1 MTNDKRGEVERL
13 DPYLTCDT
21 GGQHVAEMI
30 DVPDGAYIRHSDHAR
45 IVATLAAENQALRK
59 DAEKW
64 RAVQECAGDTWE
76 CPGCAYLERHAY
88 WSDARDFAPGGSWAA
103 YVHAPTGRPTFT
115 QAVDAAIAKEAGN
128 G

>member
-76 CPGCAYLERHAY
+76 CPGCGHSES
-88 WSDARDFAPGGSWAA
+88 WWTGSNAD
-103 YVHAPTGRPTFT
+103 HMTR
-115 QAVDAAIAKEAGN
+115 DAAIAKESGN

>member
-30 DVPDGAYIRHSDHAR
+30 DVPDGAYIRHSDHER
-45 IVATLAAENQALRK
+45 IVATLAAENQALVARL
-59 DAEKW
+59 
-64 RAVQECAGDTWE
+64 
-76 CPGCAYLERHAY
+76 AYLERHAY